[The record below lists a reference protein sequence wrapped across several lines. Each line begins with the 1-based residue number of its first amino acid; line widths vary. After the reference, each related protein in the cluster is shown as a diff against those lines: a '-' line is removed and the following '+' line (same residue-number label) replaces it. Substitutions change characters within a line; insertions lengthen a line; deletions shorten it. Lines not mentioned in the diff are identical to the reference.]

1 MYWHWLF
8 KSAQPSLIWL
18 SDSYLVLIHL
28 FPREVDESH
37 LDSFAL
43 DAIDEA
49 VTDGA
54 AHDEEEGEPGDWG
67 RGPRPGQ
74 GLVQDLSGE
83 YSQQTRSGRTSE
95 VTSHLIK

>member
-1 MYWHWLF
+1 M
-8 KSAQPSLIWL
+8 
-18 SDSYLVLIHL
+18 
-28 FPREVDESH
+28 DESH

-43 DAIDEA
+43 DAVHEA

-54 AHDEEEGEPGDWG
+54 AHDEEESEPGDGG

-83 YSQQTRSGRTSE
+83 YTQQTS
-95 VTSHLIK
+95 TSHLIK